1 MGELIIYVLGHLE
14 KSVKIH
20 NLYDALIKRIAQVL
34 KLDEGEVERRLSF
47 VNLSREEIELLK
59 EVHNRLGERDLEEV
73 FRAFYD
79 HLLSFEET
87 RRILESE
94 PGLVEKLK
102 SLQAKYLKELLRA
115 DYNTDYA
122 LSRLRAGHIHESRQ
136 VEPKFFTGAFAKWM
150 EVVAPLITEG
160 TPQESVRR
168 LIALFKAVIF
178 DITLSLE
185 AYFFSRVLQGRGI
198 KYEAIFN
205 GVPDG
210 IIIADLNTL
219 RIVEANDSALGMLG
233 RSEEDITA
241 IYLVD
246 IHPTELRDNAQELYR
261 RAGREE
267 RVEGM
272 VSLLNQTTGERIPT
286 ELTISCIE
294 IEGSRYLVCI
304 YRDIRGRIKG
314 EEEMR
319 KVRGLYISLSEINR
333 IITSVRDRDRLFE
346 ESVRAI
352 KENGDFKCVGI
363 FKVGQEEPLSIYGE
377 YNQEDTQA
385 VFTIEG
391 GSEEKFYIF
400 VAKEGQDRFTQ
411 DEVKLLN
418 EIARDLSFAINSITF
433 HEEAVHT
440 KSHDPITDLPN
451 RTFFNR
457 VLEDRVVTARVKRED
472 MGLVVIDIDNF
483 GEMNQALGHRY
494 GDDLLRAVADRL
506 RDTVRESD
514 FLARVGADEFG
525 ILVLSSNVRVAVER
539 LIERIRRS
547 FSRPV
552 VFDSREVFVSFSYGI
567 SIFPDDGETQDQL
580 LINAVASLNRAK
592 SLGGDRAVY
601 YSVDVD
607 KTTEERL
614 NMRTNLRKALD
625 KEEFRLYYQPKVDLK
640 TGEIADCEALIRWV
654 NDGKI
659 IPPVK
664 FIPLLEE
671 SGLIHRVGEWVVSE
685 ACRQVREWQERGIN
699 VSIAVNIS
707 PNQLKLPYL
716 ADRLL
721 YTISSNGG
729 AYDRL
734 EIEITESAIME
745 DTQTS
750 VDFLNSLASY
760 GVKTYIDDFGTGY
773 SSLAYLK
780 RLPVYA
786 LKIDREFIKDLPE
799 DRDNI
804 EIVKATISL
813 ANTFGL
819 KTVAEGVET
828 KEQVEL
834 LKDLGCDYAQGFYFG
849 KPMPAEEFEEFV
861 RSWGGY

>member
-1 MGELIIYVLGHLE
+1 M
-14 KSVKIH
+14 
-20 NLYDALIKRIAQVL
+20 IKRIAEVL
-34 KLDEGEVERRLSF
+34 GLNKGEVERRLRF
-47 VNLSREEIELLK
+47 VNLSRGEIELLRK
-59 EVHNRLGERDLEEV
+59 IYERLGEEDLEKV
-73 FRAFYD
+73 FGAFYD

-87 RRILESE
+87 RSILESE

-102 SLQAKYLKELLRA
+102 HLQAEYLKELLRA
-115 DYNTDYA
+115 DYGTDYA
-122 LSRLRAGHIHESRQ
+122 LSRLRVGHIHESRR
-136 VEPKFFTGAFAKWM
+136 VEPKFFTGAFAKWV

-160 TPQESVRR
+160 TQQESVRR
-168 LIALFKAVIF
+168 LVALFKAVVF

-185 AYFFSRVLQGRGI
+185 AYFFSKVLQGRGT

-233 RSEEDITA
+233 RGEEDITG
-241 IYLVD
+241 IYLGD
-246 IHPTELRDNAQELYR
+246 IHPPEFREHTEKLYR
-261 RAGREE
+261 RADRGE
-267 RVEGM
+267 RVEEM

-286 ELTISCIE
+286 ELTISSIE
-294 IEGSRYLVCI
+294 IDRSGYLVCI
-304 YRDIRGRIKG
+304 YRDIRSRIKG
-314 EEEMR
+314 EEELR
-319 KVRGLYISLSEINR
+319 KLSSLYRSLSEINR
-333 IITSVRDRDRLFE
+333 IITSVRERDRLFE
-346 ESVRAI
+346 ESARVIRDS
-352 KENGDFKCVGI
+352 GGFKCASIFRVG
-363 FKVGQEEPLSIYGE
+363 EEKPMSIYGE
-377 YNQEDTQA
+377 CSQEDTQA
-385 VFTIEG
+385 VFTVEG
-391 GSEEKFYIF
+391 DGEERFYIL
-400 VAKEGQDRFTQ
+400 VAKEGQTLFTQ
-411 DEVKLLN
+411 DEVRLLN
-418 EIARDLSFAINSITF
+418 EIARDLSFALKSIAF

-440 KSHDPITDLPN
+440 RSHDPITDLPN
-451 RTFFNR
+451 RAFFNK
-457 VLEDRVVTARVKRED
+457 VLADRVESARIKKEGVAI
-472 MGLVVIDIDNF
+472 VVLDIDHF
-483 GEMNQALGHRY
+483 GEANQALGHSY

-506 RDTVRESD
+506 RDVVRRSD
-514 FLARVGADEFG
+514 FLARIGADEFG
-525 ILVLSSNVRVAVER
+525 IVVLSEDVKLAVDK
-539 LIERIRRS
+539 LIGRIRES

-552 VFDSREVFVSFSYGI
+552 VFDSKEVFVSFSSGV
-567 SIFPDDGETQDQL
+567 SFFPEDGDTQDEL
-580 LINAVASLNRAK
+580 FVNAVASLGRAK
-592 SLGGDRAVY
+592 ELGGDRAVY
-601 YSVDVD
+601 YSVDVG
-607 KTTEERL
+607 KTTEEKL

-654 NDGKI
+654 SDGKV

-671 SGLIHRVGEWVVSE
+671 SGLIHGVGEWVVSE
-685 ACRQVREWQERGIN
+685 ACRQVREWQDRGID

-729 AYDRL
+729 IFEKL
-734 EIEITESAIME
+734 EVEITESAVME

-760 GVKTYIDDFGTGY
+760 GIRTYIDDFGTGY

-799 DRDNI
+799 DRDNL

-828 KEQVEL
+828 EEQVEL